1 MIQWCTSCLNL
12 PCSFWA
18 HHAWII
24 LYIIV
29 YYLYCCFPETVVR
42 RTVRPT
48 GVLSV
53 RWCEGHAHMTYL
65 HMCRDRT
72 AMQGSF
78 PGTITC
84 ARLSWHITQES
95 LFTVPADRERATT
108 TPGRLPVFRCVYPA
122 LLAYMKAVR
131 EAKKLGHPCSYPQV
145 VKDYQS
151 QSVSVSVYSWAAAN
165 KVCSRK
171 CWMSLKSLSMTIIEA
186 FASAK
191 CFRD

>member
-29 YYLYCCFPETVVR
+29 YYLYRCFPETVVR

-95 LFTVPADRERATT
+95 LFTVHGSSAHQRIKSAPQPPPAGYRYFA
-108 TPGRLPVFRCVYPA
+108 VFIRHYWLTWKRSVRQKSLGTPA
-122 LLAYMKAVR
+122 LTHRLSKII
-131 EAKKLGHPCSYPQV
+131 
-145 VKDYQS
+145 
-151 QSVSVSVYSWAAAN
+151 
-165 KVCSRK
+165 
-171 CWMSLKSLSMTIIEA
+171 SLNLSLSVFTAERQQT
-186 FASAK
+186 K
-191 CFRD
+191 CVLGNVGCLWNPWV